1 MPDGVVRMMELQP
14 VAARAGAIRTEII
27 NAIADLAIAARAGTL
42 LRAYQ
47 REWAWVDRQNYV
59 DAVDADEFNEAFHG
73 IEREFDKLAEI
84 LAQGASPSMAPTWE
98 QEVTLA
104 QGSNMVT
111 LSHGLG
117 TTNLLVDLQARFV
130 VPGRVAGPGAVAMLA
145 AAPTAVVAPGSQLWV
160 NLGLGVVYA
169 YALSDDNT
177 IILVRFSGENIPH
190 SNLFPADLTLR
201 VRLWKL
207 GE

>member
-1 MPDGVVRMMELQP
+1 M
-14 VAARAGAIRTEII
+14 VAMRPITARTSALRAEVI

-42 LRAYQ
+42 LKAYQ
-47 REWAWVDRQNYV
+47 REWAWVDKQNYV

-84 LAQGASPSMAPTWE
+84 LAQGTGPDMTPTWE

-104 QGSNMVT
+104 QGASMVT
-111 LSHGLG
+111 LTHNLG
-117 TTNLLVDLQARFV
+117 TTNLLVDLQARLT
-130 VPGRVAGPGAVAMLA
+130 VPGHVAGVSTVAMLA
-145 AAPTAVVAPGSQLWV
+145 AAPTTAVAPGADLWV

-169 YALSDDNT
+169 YGLSDDNT
-177 IILVRFSGENIPH
+177 LILVRFSGNNIPH
-190 SNLFPADLTLR
+190 SNIFPGDLTLR